1 MGNILVDG
9 MVLIPDEE
17 KAGAFFNHYE
27 DLLGTCAHNPLTL
40 DLDQLDLP
48 KKDLSGIDVC
58 FSEEE
63 IWQTIKEIPLGK
75 APGPDDFTGLFYRTA
90 WPIIKEDIF
99 WAFQAL

>member
-1 MGNILVDG
+1 MGNILVDD
-9 MVLIPDEE
+9 MVLIPKEE
-17 KAGAFFNHYE
+17 SAGAFFNHYE
-27 DLLGTCAHNPLTL
+27 DLLGTCAHNPLKL

-75 APGPDDFTGLFYRTA
+75 APGPDGFTGLFYRTA